1 MGFLDRIR
9 KKAKSEVTTKSNKAP
24 VEKTKSEGIPPEG
37 FEKSAETTYISSIID
52 EQKKM
57 HKNAYN
63 SWTPK
68 QEEKLKRL
76 WLEYSKNNTKKSEII
91 IQLAKDLKR
100 SKKAISRR
108 LQRLG
113 LLETEK
119 KHITKLEQTLDEIR
133 TSAKENN
140 LS

>member
-9 KKAKSEVTTKSNKAP
+9 KKKEKAKSEVTTKSNKEP
-24 VEKTKSEGIPPEG
+24 VEKIKSEGILPEG

-57 HKNAYN
+57 HKNAYS
-63 SWTPK
+63 SWTPE

-100 SKKAISRR
+100 SKK
-108 LQRLG
+108 G
-113 LLETEK
+113 
-119 KHITKLEQTLDEIR
+119 
-133 TSAKENN
+133 NF
-140 LS
+140 